1 MLTSQDPFF
10 LPKCERKKQSGYAR
24 LVYAVIDTFSGENTP
39 ADQNISLEEAQYCSW
54 QYLNMIQSLE
64 HKIESKFSEFNVRLC
79 CMERDILSLKSKE
92 SDAVCSES
100 GSSGHRKKRSPPELQ
115 VCDNHL

>member
-1 MLTSQDPFF
+1 M
-10 LPKCERKKQSGYAR
+10 
-24 LVYAVIDTFSGENTP
+24 FSGENTP
-39 ADQNISLEEAQYCSW
+39 PHHNIPLEEPQYCSW

-79 CMERDILSLKSKE
+79 RMERDIVSLKSKQ
-92 SDAVCSES
+92 SDALQSSRPES

-115 VCDNHL
+115 VCVDHL